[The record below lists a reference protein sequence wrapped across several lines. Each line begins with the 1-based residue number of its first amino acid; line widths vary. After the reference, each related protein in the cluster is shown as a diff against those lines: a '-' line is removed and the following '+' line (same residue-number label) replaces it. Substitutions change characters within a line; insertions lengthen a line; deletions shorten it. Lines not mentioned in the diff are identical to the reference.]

1 MPNLVMTSKGLIP
14 RDQLDMREDFGGDDN
29 HVWHA
34 IEYYLNGEQVKRSA
48 EVHILKGQEIKLE
61 VQNG

>member
-1 MPNLVMTSKGLIP
+1 MTSKGLID
-14 RDQLDMREDFGGDDN
+14 RSLLEMREDFGGDDN
-29 HVWHA
+29 HCWHA

-48 EVHILKGQEIKLE
+48 EVHILKGQEINLE